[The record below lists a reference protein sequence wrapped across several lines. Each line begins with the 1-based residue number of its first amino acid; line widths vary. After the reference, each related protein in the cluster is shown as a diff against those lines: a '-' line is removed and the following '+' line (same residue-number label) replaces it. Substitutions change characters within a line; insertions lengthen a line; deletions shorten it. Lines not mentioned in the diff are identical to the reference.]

1 MISYAKLKII
11 IKKKFYKIDVKMDIK
26 LKILCR
32 MSGEFLCRMSGEFLK
47 YEWIHTEYTQE

>member
-47 YEWIHTEYTQE
+47 YE